1 MLGIFTVDNERQHHA
16 PPATRLSEAPRGPA
30 GHWLHSLNGYF
41 QISGGKNVFQREA
54 GRRFSQYAL
63 WRVHPRYQTDSG
75 SRKRRP
81 SVVRLKSHNPRS
93 KESFKPGRKY
103 NFVTNAGK
111 RWWFVQ
117 TMLNEN
123 GIKTFFF
130 FADVSYE
137 TLMPAFDVLSIVL
150 WSCRKLK
157 GEIGG
162 VLAGERKGRRT
173 RSTTGLSG
181 TRQTEMRR
189 PCVTCRDLALRM
201 WGHTGKFLIEKTQ
214 DQRSDFF
221 YTFFFYSLREGLIFL
236 KPTLPLST
244 PSKAL
249 IF

>member
-123 GIKTFFF
+123 GIKKIFFF
-130 FADVSYE
+130 CWCE
-137 TLMPAFDVLSIVL
+137 L
-150 WSCRKLK
+150 WDPDAGLWCALHCLVELQEIERRDRGSAGGGEK
-157 GEIGG
+157 GEEDAQHDGAFWDTTDG
-162 VLAGERKGRRT
+162 NEKTLRDLQGSCSQNVRTYGEISHRENT
-173 RSTTGLSG
+173 RSKKWFLLYLFFLLTK
-181 TRQTEMRR
+181 RR
-189 PCVTCRDLALRM
+189 FNISEA
-201 WGHTGKFLIEKTQ
+201 HAA
-214 DQRSDFF
+214 S
-221 YTFFFYSLREGLIFL
+221 
-236 KPTLPLST
+236 
-244 PSKAL
+244 
-249 IF
+249 